1 MKTKKTEIEARSSG
15 SSTTGMKD
23 MYTPEDCIKYGRPE
37 PSPCP
42 AWGIRLSR
50 ADIIH
55 GSTKEGNQLRRTIT
69 PWFTG
74 INEDHKSLENPDCM
88 NWKELSKCHRHLTG
102 PTKESLGD
110 KPRQGVAGIR
120 FPAAVPI
127 KSLYSLP
134 QALVGIK
141 KWTDPDVIS
150 ERNILLGPDDKK
162 ALEMA
167 KDMQQQLVD
176 IYKLGFLLIKAKE
189 RAAFQNRSFF
199 VGNEVEL
206 IPEEEITSDEES
218 EEEEDITL
226 DEEFFVGNEV

>member
-1 MKTKKTEIEARSSG
+1 MRILTDVHRLFPVFINTFKIGWKLKKPKLRLDLLASG

-23 MYTPEDCIKYGRPE
+23 MYTPEDCIKYGKPA

-69 PWFTG
+69 SWFTG
-74 INEDHKSLENPDCM
+74 INKDHKSLENPDCM

-110 KPRQGVAGIR
+110 KPQQGVAGIR
-120 FPAAVPI
+120 FSAAVPI

-134 QALVGIK
+134 QTLVGIK
-141 KWTDPDVIS
+141 KWTDPDRLATVWS
-150 ERNILLGPDDKK
+150 GPDRGLICRPLKK
-162 ALEMA
+162 TGPYSPAPP
-167 KDMQQQLVD
+167 D
-176 IYKLGFLLIKAKE
+176 
-189 RAAFQNRSFF
+189 RSPVWLQWDWTVQSGLFIAWKWR
-199 VGNEVEL
+199 L
-206 IPEEEITSDEES
+206 
-218 EEEEDITL
+218 
-226 DEEFFVGNEV
+226 